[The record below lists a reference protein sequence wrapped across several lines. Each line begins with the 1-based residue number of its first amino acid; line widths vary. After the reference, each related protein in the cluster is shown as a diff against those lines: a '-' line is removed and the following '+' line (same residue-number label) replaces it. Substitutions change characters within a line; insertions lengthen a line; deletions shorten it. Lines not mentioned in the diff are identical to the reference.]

1 MEKKKNQAVSPTLEE
16 LRQELHQT
24 NQALRNAYDK
34 FNFVTAP
41 ELVEASIYEINALK
55 ARSDYL
61 LRVGGLFM
69 LLGVLRLARSP
80 LKLVFRVAGNAALG
94 FGALWLLGRLAPGLQ
109 LGLNLFNGLLIGVLG
124 LPGFGLLLLLQ
135 WVL

>member
-61 LRVGGLFM
+61 LRCI
-69 LLGVLRLARSP
+69 
-80 LKLVFRVAGNAALG
+80 KT
-94 FGALWLLGRLAPGLQ
+94 Q
-109 LGLNLFNGLLIGVLG
+109 LGEGPRAAASSVKGGTVC
-124 LPGFGLLLLLQ
+124 PS
-135 WVL
+135 

>member
-1 MEKKKNQAVSPTLEE
+1 MSPGLKPVISVQNNRTNRLQACARRDHHGKEENQAVSPTLEE

-61 LRVGGLFM
+61 LRCIK
-69 LLGVLRLARSP
+69 A
-80 LKLVFRVAGNAALG
+80 
-94 FGALWLLGRLAPGLQ
+94 Q
-109 LGLNLFNGLLIGVLG
+109 LGQEPCAAAAAMKGGAAC
-124 LPGFGLLLLLQ
+124 PS
-135 WVL
+135 

>member
-41 ELVEASIYEINALK
+41 ELVEASICRAS
-55 ARSDYL
+55 RPSW
-61 LRVGGLFM
+61 V
-69 LLGVLRLARSP
+69 RSP
-80 LKLVFRVAGNAALG
+80 VR
-94 FGALWLLGRLAPGLQ
+94 RQP
-109 LGLNLFNGLLIGVLG
+109 
-124 LPGFGLLLLLQ
+124 P
-135 WVL
+135 

>member
-24 NQALRNAYDK
+24 NHAYDK

-61 LRVGGLFM
+61 LRCIK
-69 LLGVLRLARSP
+69 A
-80 LKLVFRVAGNAALG
+80 
-94 FGALWLLGRLAPGLQ
+94 Q
-109 LGLNLFNGLLIGVLG
+109 LGQEPCAAAAAMKGGTAC
-124 LPGFGLLLLLQ
+124 PS
-135 WVL
+135 

>member
-61 LRVGGLFM
+61 LRCIKEQEPAARAGGRTT
-69 LLGVLRLARSP
+69 VPAA
-80 LKLVFRVAGNAALG
+80 VAASAGKG
-94 FGALWLLGRLAPGLQ
+94 GP
-109 LGLNLFNGLLIGVLG
+109 VC
-124 LPGFGLLLLLQ
+124 P
-135 WVL
+135 V

>member
-41 ELVEASIYEINALK
+41 ELVEAS
-55 ARSDYL
+55 SDYL
-61 LRVGGLFM
+61 LRCIK
-69 LLGVLRLARSP
+69 A
-80 LKLVFRVAGNAALG
+80 
-94 FGALWLLGRLAPGLQ
+94 Q
-109 LGLNLFNGLLIGVLG
+109 LGQEPCAAAAAMKGGTAC
-124 LPGFGLLLLLQ
+124 PS
-135 WVL
+135 

>member
-41 ELVEASIYEINALK
+41 ELAEASIYEINALK

-61 LRVGGLFM
+61 LRCIKT
-69 LLGVLRLARSP
+69 LLGECP
-80 LKLVFRVAGNAALG
+80 CVAASSVKGG
-94 FGALWLLGRLAPGLQ
+94 TVCPS
-109 LGLNLFNGLLIGVLG
+109 
-124 LPGFGLLLLLQ
+124 
-135 WVL
+135 

>member
-41 ELVEASIYEINALK
+41 ELVEASIYDINALK

-61 LRVGGLFM
+61 LRCIK
-69 LLGVLRLARSP
+69 A
-80 LKLVFRVAGNAALG
+80 
-94 FGALWLLGRLAPGLQ
+94 Q
-109 LGLNLFNGLLIGVLG
+109 LGQEPCAAAAAMKGGTAC
-124 LPGFGLLLLLQ
+124 PS
-135 WVL
+135 